1 MSSDVDELVLRL
13 PTEENEHIIWGYRQ
27 EFEVL
32 DESADG
38 TAELRSAPSFDAW
51 YRCYLDNSRPETVR
65 PGRVPATELLAL
77 RPSDGRLVGMIN
89 IRHTLNDFLLN
100 FGGHIG
106 YSVRA
111 SERRRGY
118 AREML
123 RRALVYCQEE
133 LGLDRVLVTCDRDNE
148 ASRRTILSQ
157 GGVLEDERPE
167 DGGVT
172 QRYWIKSRFLTD
184 GKGDETTA

>member
-1 MSSDVDELVLRL
+1 MTEKLILRR
-13 PTEENEHIIWGYRQ
+13 PTEGDEAVVWAYRQ
-27 EFEVL
+27 EFETL

-38 TAELRSAPSFDAW
+38 TGELRTVSTFEEW
-51 YRCYLDNSRPETVR
+51 YRRCGDNSRAETVR
-65 PGRVPATELLAL
+65 PGRVPATPLLAL
-77 RPSDGRLVGMIN
+77 RTSDGRLVGMIN
-89 IRHTLNDFLLN
+89 IRHTLNDYLLN

-111 SERRRGY
+111 SERRKGY
-118 AREML
+118 AEEML
-123 RRALVYCQEE
+123 RQGLAFCREE

-167 DGGVT
+167 AGGVT
-172 QRYWIKSRFLTD
+172 QRYWIALR
-184 GKGDETTA
+184 EVR